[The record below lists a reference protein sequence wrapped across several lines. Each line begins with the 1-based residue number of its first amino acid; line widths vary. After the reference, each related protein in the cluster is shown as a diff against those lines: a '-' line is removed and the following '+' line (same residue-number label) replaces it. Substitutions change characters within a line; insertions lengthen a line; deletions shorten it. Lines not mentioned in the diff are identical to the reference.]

1 MLTIGTLRAGAEI
14 LPSVLVSLLCSGAT
28 LSGSALGGFSL
39 VSTEDLARHHWVL
52 CMGGG
57 SWAFSA
63 AGSVSPCFWKGWNIP
78 LAGVHTL
85 KHLVYSFAHFVSRE
99 WASATCEHIECFV
112 PMGLQEWGNYSNGK
126 RMRKPPYT
134 EQGSSGHYICKW
146 QKAPSPEAEALMKN
160 CEVCLLTSYLKR
172 RDG

>member
-112 PMGLQEWGNYSNGK
+112 PMGLQEWGTTVMERGCANLPTLSKGLLGITYANDRRPRPQRPRHWWK
-126 RMRKPPYT
+126 TVR
-134 EQGSSGHYICKW
+134 C
-146 QKAPSPEAEALMKN
+146 
-160 CEVCLLTSYLKR
+160 VCWLR
-172 RDG
+172 I